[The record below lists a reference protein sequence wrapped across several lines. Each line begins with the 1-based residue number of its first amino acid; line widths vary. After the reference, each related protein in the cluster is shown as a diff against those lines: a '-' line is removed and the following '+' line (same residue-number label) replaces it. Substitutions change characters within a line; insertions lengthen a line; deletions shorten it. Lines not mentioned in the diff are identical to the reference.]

1 MTSQTFRLTAPGLV
15 RRPDRRPLRPPIGR
29 LVGRRDSDAKGDPEE
44 GTSML
49 RLVGVALLGWF
60 GLMTVVAIVAIY

>member
-15 RRPDRRPLRPPIGR
+15 RRPDRRPLRSS
-29 LVGRRDSDAKGDPEE
+29 VGRRCSDAPGDPDE
-44 GTSML
+44 GTSVL

-60 GLMTVVAIVAIY
+60 GLMTVVAIVSIY